1 MQTGAYLNP
10 QPVPPR
16 TIAATRMA
24 PAMDPMMRLVAL
36 GPVWA
41 SVVRRDMSFDS
52 LELKI
57 SVPAKQMVFSKDPAF
72 LCNACC
78 LLFQFFWS
86 DLITLHVMTKDQT
99 VFFFLF
105 LT

>member
-24 PAMDPMMRLVAL
+24 PAMAPMMRLVAL

-41 SVVRRDMSFDS
+41 SVGKRDMSFDL

-57 SVPAKQMVFSKDPAF
+57 SVPAKQMV
-72 LCNACC
+72 L
-78 LLFQFFWS
+78 
-86 DLITLHVMTKDQT
+86 
-99 VFFFLF
+99 
-105 LT
+105 